1 MIKCLSWD
9 IRPSLTQ
16 PYDLNS
22 RISRSSPIKLFF
34 FLLVHAGQVW
44 ICPLSY
50 PNKAKTYPA
59 KLCCDIIQL
68 ISVWWSRGKLEQT
81 LICITSMILLAKS
94 SAILS
99 RKSTTLFLNRTQQII
114 SIYFYKSR
122 ALYVIWKSKI
132 WGCINK
138 CTSSCILRASQSSK
152 LRP

>member
-99 RKSTTLFLNRTQQII
+99 RKSTTLFLNRTQHII
-114 SIYFYKSR
+114 LEGKQALKSGLHSSSYQLGDVR
-122 ALYVIWKSKI
+122 YAISELECVISE
-132 WGCINK
+132 
-138 CTSSCILRASQSSK
+138 
-152 LRP
+152 P